1 MNLPLFHPSD
11 PIASCLVGS
20 GPGGLGS
27 GSVAAARAAADPVT
41 LHPGLW
47 RAHQLGGGRQGCTAS
62 GHAVLDAEL
71 PGGGWPHG
79 TLTELL
85 LPHPGVGELR
95 LLAPALAALQA
106 PGAAQAPGHCVMLF
120 APPARPCSQA
130 LAQLGLDTRGWLV
143 VQPRAPR
150 GRAPAARHLL
160 PDADVLWALEQ
171 SLRSGQSGAVLAW
184 LPGPLKTDTLRRLQL
199 AAQGYDGPVFIF
211 RETQARLRPSPAPL
225 RLGLQAAAFDGLVL
239 QVLKRRGPPPPA
251 PLRLSLAPVLL
262 PSQQRQALVRRQ
274 AGTVAPGMALA

>member
-1 MNLPLFHPSD
+1 MAPSLFQTPDLHARVVP
-11 PIASCLVGS
+11 AGAGGS
-20 GPGGLGS
+20 PAGPG
-27 GSVAAARAAADPVT
+27 VAAAAGADLLA

-62 GHAVLDAEL
+62 GHAALDAEL

-79 TLTELL
+79 SLTELL

-160 PDADVLWALEQ
+160 PDAEVLWALEQ
-171 SLRSGQSGAVLAW
+171 SLRSGQAGAVLAW

-199 AAQGYDGPVFIF
+199 AAQGHDGPVFIF

-225 RLGLQAAAFDGLVL
+225 RLGLQAALDGLVL

-251 PLRLSLAPVLL
+251 PLRLSLVPVLL
-262 PSQQRQALVRRQ
+262 PAQQRQALSRRH
-274 AGTVAPGMALA
+274 AGAVAPGVALA